1 MIFRF
6 EADIPA
12 LGVRSWTQA
21 PPLPNREPMTSSSQ
35 RILIIGKD
43 ARTDAIA
50 AACAASPQ
58 QPELFAL
65 TELPIPGLLEKCR
78 AVRYGSLL
86 DLEPARDAARE
97 FRPNLAIIGPEEP
110 LEAGYADEFR
120 SLGIAVFGPSKQLAA
135 IESSKS
141 WARSLLDR
149 YGISGNPDYRVF
161 ASSDGLR
168 KYMEDLGS
176 FVVKPDGLTGG
187 KGVRVF
193 GEHLHAIDEALDY
206 AQTTLADDGKVQIEQ
221 RLDGE
226 EFSLQ
231 TITDGADVIHCPV
244 VQDHKRA
251 FDGDRG
257 PNTGGMG
264 SYSCPDLSLP
274 FLDPDDVAV
283 AQSINEQV
291 IDVLARETGE
301 PYRGVLYGGFMATR
315 DGVRLIEYNCRFGD
329 PEAMNIL
336 PLLDA
341 DFVELCAAAAHGRLE
356 TVKRSWKQKATVCKY
371 LVPRDY
377 PGTAAETER
386 IDLPDELRQSPHV
399 RWYWAACREEDD
411 AVFLTS
417 SRSGA
422 FVGIGDSLEEA
433 ERIAEGAAQKL
444 EEHNKGS
451 VRHRRDIGSAKL
463 VNRRVDHMRS
473 IRSTH
478 RVAAARS

>member
-1 MIFRF
+1 
-6 EADIPA
+6 
-12 LGVRSWTQA
+12 
-21 PPLPNREPMTSSSQ
+21 MTSSSQ

-58 QPELFAL
+58 RPELFAL
-65 TELPIPGLLEKCR
+65 TELPMPGLIEKCR

-86 DLEPARDAARE
+86 ELEPARSAARE
-97 FRPNLAIIGPEEP
+97 FKPDLVIIGPEEP

-120 SLGIAVFGPSKQLAA
+120 ALGIAVFGPNKRLAA

-141 WARSLLDR
+141 WTRSLLDR
-149 YGISGNPDYRVF
+149 HGISGNPDYRVF
-161 ASSDGLR
+161 ASADGLR

-193 GEHLHAIDEALDY
+193 GEHLDTIEEAFDY
-206 AQTTLADDGKVQIEQ
+206 ARATLAQDGKVQIEE
-221 RLDGE
+221 RLEGE

-251 FDGDRG
+251 FEGDHG

-274 FLDPDDVAV
+274 FLHPDDVAR

-329 PEAMNIL
+329 PEAMNVL
-336 PLLDA
+336 PLLEA
-341 DFVELCAAAAHGRLE
+341 DFVELCSAAAVGELE
-356 TVKRSWKQKATVCKY
+356 AVTWAWKHKATVCKY
-371 LVPRDY
+371 LVPKGY
-377 PGTAAETER
+377 PGSAPGRER
-386 IDLPDELRQSPHV
+386 IDVPGGLRGSAQL
-399 RWYWAACREEDD
+399 RWFWAACRKEDD

-422 FVGIGDSLEEA
+422 FVGIADSVEEA
-433 ERIAEGAAQKL
+433 ERIAEDAAQEL
-444 EEHNKGS
+444 EKHNNGS
-451 VRHRRDIGSAKL
+451 VRHRPDIGSANL
-463 VNRRVDHMRS
+463 LNRRVDHMRS
-473 IRSTH
+473 IRSTD
-478 RVAAARS
+478 RVPAGRS

>member
-1 MIFRF
+1 
-6 EADIPA
+6 
-12 LGVRSWTQA
+12 
-21 PPLPNREPMTSSSQ
+21 MTPSTP

-58 QPELFAL
+58 RPELFAL
-65 TELPIPGLLEKCR
+65 TELPIPGLIEKCR
-78 AVRYGSLL
+78 AVHQCRSLL
-86 DLEPARDAARE
+86 ELEPARRAARD
-97 FRPNLAIIGPEEP
+97 FKPDLVIIGPEEP

-120 SLGIAVFGPSKQLAA
+120 ASGIPVFGPSKRLAA

-149 YGISGNPDYRVF
+149 NGISGNPDYRVF

-193 GEHLHAIDEALDY
+193 GEHLHTIEEALDY
-206 AQTTLADDGKVQIEQ
+206 AQATLAQDGKVQIED

-251 FDGDRG
+251 FEGDRG

-264 SYSCPDLSLP
+264 SYSCPGFSLP
-274 FLDPDDVAV
+274 FLESDDVAR

-291 IDVLARETGE
+291 IEVLARETGE

-315 DGVRLIEYNCRFGD
+315 DGVKLIEYNCRFGD
-329 PEAMNIL
+329 PEAMNVL
-336 PLLDA
+336 PLLMA
-341 DFVELCAAAAHGRLE
+341 DFVSLCSAAADGELHEAE
-356 TVKRSWKQKATVCKY
+356 WSWDDKATVCKY
-371 LVPRDY
+371 LVPESY
-377 PGTAAETER
+377 PASAPQHQR
-386 IDLPDELRQSPHV
+386 IDVPRELQGSDQL
-399 RWYWAACREEDD
+399 RWFWAACRQEHNG
-411 AVFLTS
+411 VFLTS
-417 SRSGA
+417 SRSGG
-422 FVGIGDSLEEA
+422 FVGIADSLEEA
-433 ERIAEGAAQKL
+433 QRIAEDAAQAL
-444 EEHNKGS
+444 EKHNNGS
-451 VRHRRDIGSAKL
+451 IRHRPDIGSAEL
-463 VNRRVDHMRS
+463 VARRVDHMRS
-473 IRSTH
+473 IRSSD
-478 RVAAARS
+478 RVPAGRS

>member
-1 MIFRF
+1 
-6 EADIPA
+6 
-12 LGVRSWTQA
+12 
-21 PPLPNREPMTSSSQ
+21 MTSSSQ

-58 QPELFAL
+58 RPELFAL
-65 TELPIPGLLEKCR
+65 TELPIPGLIEKCR
-78 AVRYGSLL
+78 AVQYGSLL
-86 DLEPARDAARE
+86 ELEPARRAARD
-97 FRPNLAIIGPEEP
+97 FKPDLVIIGPEEP

-120 SLGIAVFGPSKQLAA
+120 SRGIAVFGPSKRLAA

-149 YGISGNPDYRVF
+149 NGISGNPDYRLF

-193 GEHLHAIDEALDY
+193 GEHLHTIEEALDY
-206 AQTTLADDGKVQIEQ
+206 AQATLAQDGKVQIEE
-221 RLDGE
+221 RLEGE

-274 FLDPDDVAV
+274 FLDPDDVAC

-291 IDVLARETGE
+291 IEVLARETGE

-329 PEAMNIL
+329 PEAMNVL
-336 PLLDA
+336 PLLEA
-341 DFVELCAAAAHGRLE
+341 DFVKLCSAAAGGKLGAADWAWNH
-356 TVKRSWKQKATVCKY
+356 KATVCKY
-371 LVPRDY
+371 LVPKGY
-377 PGTAAETER
+377 PGSAPEGAR
-386 IDLPDELRQSPHV
+386 IDVPGESKRSAQLR
-399 RWYWAACREEDD
+399 WFWAACRKEDD

-422 FVGIGDSLEEA
+422 FVGIADSVEEA
-433 ERIAEGAAQKL
+433 ERIAEDAAQDL
-444 EEHNKGS
+444 EKHNNGA
-451 VRHRRDIGSAKL
+451 VRHRPDIGSAEL

-473 IRSTH
+473 IRSTD
-478 RVAAARS
+478 RVPAGRS